1 LFITGLPRIDAR
13 YRVIMLIAS
22 ACGTNLGDFAS
33 QTLDLGYIGA
43 VVPFVLI
50 FVAMFVLARRLES
63 GDEVFYWIA
72 L

>member
-1 LFITGLPRIDAR
+1 
-13 YRVIMLIAS
+13 MLIAS